1 VLEKETLIFWIAAQR
16 LRLTPVEA
24 GAEEV
29 DEALDDLV
37 CIHTHTDSDRLA
49 KRCSDILDQEAAR
62 CGFSA

>member
-24 GAEEV
+24 GAEDV

-37 CIHTHTDSDRLA
+37 CIHTNTDSLRLA
-49 KRCSDILDQEAAR
+49 SRCIDLLDKEAER